1 MNNNHP
7 RDEATLS
14 RLEDPVMI
22 ARVVALLLS
31 YGFRWPPPAPAG
43 QPDDLDADD
52 PIAEAA

>member
-1 MNNNHP
+1 MNDNHP

-22 ARVVALLLS
+22 ARVVALLLT